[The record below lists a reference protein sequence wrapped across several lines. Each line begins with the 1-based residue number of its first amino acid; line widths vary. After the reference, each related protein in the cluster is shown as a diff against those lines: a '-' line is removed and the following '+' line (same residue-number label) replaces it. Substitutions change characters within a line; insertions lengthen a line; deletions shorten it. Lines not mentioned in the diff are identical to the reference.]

1 MAGSE
6 DRSAAE
12 FALALVLLQAGA
24 VGLATAVAALLDTG
38 AVQAALTGGLIGF
51 AANGYFTL
59 VSLRPLS
66 ASGAARAP
74 AVARNFYAAAVG
86 KYLIV
91 IVGLVGAFAQLPS
104 LREDHHALALL
115 AALLLVQSAYW
126 ATPLLVKKGS

>member
-1 MAGSE
+1 MQ
-6 DRSAAE
+6 
-12 FALALVLLQAGA
+12 FALALALLQAGA
-24 VGLATAVAALLDTG
+24 VGLATAVAALLDAR
-38 AVQAALTGGLIGF
+38 AVQAAFTGGLVGL
-51 AANGYFTL
+51 AANGYFAL
-59 VSLRPLS
+59 VSLRPLR

-91 IVGLVGAFAQLPS
+91 IVGLVGAFGQLPA
-104 LREDHHALALL
+104 LREEHNALALL